1 MMQRVLGQVDKVMVV
16 TDSIAA
22 ATQIINHIHQV
33 ALMSTP
39 PHLTH
44 DSVGHKSAS
53 PQWHL
58 NQFSCF
64 LHGLLMCPTDGYT
77 KEVYDA

>member
-16 TDSIAA
+16 TDSITA

-39 PHLTH
+39 PPSDT
-44 DSVGHKSAS
+44 
-53 PQWHL
+53 
-58 NQFSCF
+58 
-64 LHGLLMCPTDGYT
+64 
-77 KEVYDA
+77 

>member
-39 PHLTH
+39 PSDT
-44 DSVGHKSAS
+44 
-53 PQWHL
+53 
-58 NQFSCF
+58 
-64 LHGLLMCPTDGYT
+64 
-77 KEVYDA
+77 

>member
-39 PHLTH
+39 HLTH

-53 PQWHL
+53 PNGISISSAVFCMAH
-58 NQFSCF
+58 
-64 LHGLLMCPTDGYT
+64 
-77 KEVYDA
+77 